1 MMSRKAR
8 ALSVSASLWQGI
20 SPRIILQKRQF
31 LAKLDAAIVPE
42 QAETQRV
49 RRWMTSSSLPGG
61 IWAAAQARRACGRLG
76 CRIALWH

>member
-1 MMSRKAR
+1 MSRKAR

-49 RRWMTSSSLPGG
+49 RRWMTS
-61 IWAAAQARRACGRLG
+61 
-76 CRIALWH
+76 